1 MLCASTVDHQIANG
15 VLVQTANDIQ
25 HGGFTAAGGAEDRH
39 KLTAPELKVYSPQ
52 GFNLTIACRIFFCYA
67 F

>member
-1 MLCASTVDHQIANG
+1 MLCASTVDHQSAIG
-15 VLVQTANDIQ
+15 VLIQATDNVQ
-25 HGGFTAAGGAEDRH
+25 HGGFTAAGGAKDRH